1 VNAVTDRKP
10 RRTLRKD
17 DLIAWAIALAVFGGL
32 AAAAFAGLV
41 LVIGL
46 LPVIV
51 MAFPLTLTA
60 VGAILLFAL
69 LRRRRG
75 RR

>member
-1 VNAVTDRKP
+1 MTDRKP

>member
-1 VNAVTDRKP
+1 
-10 RRTLRKD
+10 
-17 DLIAWAIALAVFGGL
+17 VFGGL

>member
-1 VNAVTDRKP
+1 MSDQKP

-46 LPVIV
+46 LPVLV

>member
-1 VNAVTDRKP
+1 VSAVSDQKP

-46 LPVIV
+46 LPVLV

>member
-10 RRTLRKD
+10 RQTLRKD

-46 LPVIV
+46 LPVLV